1 MIVTKCVIQF
11 TTHHSC
17 ITVDDRGVI
26 TVFKYNN
33 RNCDFDVFDSGDSI
47 DASDYILTA
56 PNDCHYYVTIP
67 GEIPPHLI
75 P

>member
-11 TTHHSC
+11 TTHHAC
-17 ITVDDRGVI
+17 ISVDDRGVI
-26 TVFKYNN
+26 AVFKYNN
-33 RNCDFDVFDSGDSI
+33 RSCDFDIFSGDLSL
-47 DASDYILTA
+47 DASDYILT
-56 PNDCHYYVTIP
+56 PPEDCHYYVTIP